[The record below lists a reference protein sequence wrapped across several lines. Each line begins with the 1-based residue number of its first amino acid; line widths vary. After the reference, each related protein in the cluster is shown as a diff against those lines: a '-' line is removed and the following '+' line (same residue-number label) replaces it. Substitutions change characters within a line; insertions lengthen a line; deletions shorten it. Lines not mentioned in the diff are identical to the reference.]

1 MNFNLSI
8 TIMTIISLSI
18 LGCAKIKEFPRI
30 LWGSSTKAL
39 DEARHRGVS
48 KNYNCNIELCF
59 EDVLELAKKEGLE
72 IYIKDH
78 KRWLIVVMG
87 LKDSIETT
95 EVGLFF
101 SAIGSKETKIEVVSL
116 SDSAQ
121 KTAATMF
128 FKGLDKIYSEQQ

>member
-1 MNFNLSI
+1 MNRKLSI
-8 TIMTIISLSI
+8 FIVVIFSLSF
-18 LGCAKIKEFPRI
+18 LGCAKIKEIPKV

-39 DEARHRGVS
+39 DEARHQGVS

-59 EDVLELAKKEGLE
+59 EDILELAKKEDLE

-87 LKDSIETT
+87 IQDNIETT

-101 SAIGSKETKIEVVSL
+101 SALSSKETKIEVVSL

-128 FKGLDKIYSEQQ
+128 FKSLDKIYSEQ